1 LQQREFPK
9 LKQPMLDAITK
20 VTGQE
25 ACEWI
30 CENAIL
36 ESPQTLLLDTL
47 TRFTVLN
54 QPDSSFSGIVNI
66 HRVND
71 IRRINMFF
79 EAVNGKLNPGGI
91 FVGCG
96 ETYWLRK
103 QKILKRYP
111 PVINYL
117 VYIPDFIYHRLM
129 PKLTITNKLYF
140 LLSKGKNRVISRTE
154 ILGRLVSCGFEIL
167 AEKPIGNLLWFQARK
182 VRQPYFD
189 NDPSYGLLI
198 RLRRIGKGGQ
208 EFHVFKFRT
217 MHPYSEYLQ
226 EYLYQNHQ
234 LAEGGKFGTDFRVTT
249 IGRIFR
255 KYWLDELPMFINL
268 ATGDIKLVGVRPI
281 SAHYFSL
288 YSEAMQKER
297 IRHKPGLIPPYYAQF
312 PMPKTLEEIE
322 QNELTYLRL
331 YEKHPFRTDM
341 IYLYRAVC
349 NILFRKARSK

>member
-1 LQQREFPK
+1 
-9 LKQPMLDAITK
+9 
-20 VTGQE
+20 
-25 ACEWI
+25 
-30 CENAIL
+30 
-36 ESPQTLLLDTL
+36 
-47 TRFTVLN
+47 
-54 QPDSSFSGIVNI
+54 
-66 HRVND
+66 
-71 IRRINMFF
+71 
-79 EAVNGKLNPGGI
+79 
-91 FVGCG
+91 
-96 ETYWLRK
+96 
-103 QKILKRYP
+103 
-111 PVINYL
+111 
-117 VYIPDFIYHRLM
+117 
-129 PKLTITNKLYF
+129 
-140 LLSKGKNRVISRTE
+140 
-154 ILGRLVSCGFEIL
+154 
-167 AEKPIGNLLWFQARK
+167 
-182 VRQPYFD
+182 
-189 NDPSYGLLI
+189 
-198 RLRRIGKGGQ
+198 
-208 EFHVFKFRT
+208 

-226 EYLYQNHQ
+226 EYLYRNHQ

-341 IYLYRAVC
+341 IYLHRAVC